1 MVCLDFTSEADDII
15 DLSGNDHTFLIG
27 GTPNWAQGQGAF
39 VTDVSDTVR
48 VIVQPS
54 NDDPIMAQLVDM
66 TMDEDDTLTVALSG
80 SDGDGDDI
88 YFTASPALNV
98 QTSISNDGNSL
109 IVIPN
114 QDWNGTTEIMVSLFD
129 TPGGSDNSTFTLIV
143 NPVDDLPT
151 QIGSISD
158 ITFSEDFNTPWSVDL
173 STLFEDVDN
182 ELNYSA
188 SLIDNT
194 VASVQVLN
202 NLVDLS
208 SILDANGQT
217 EMILSATS
225 IMEEFSETGSEDSE
239 QNYSLVFDGLDDQV
253 QVLSFTNNL
262 NLMDNLSI
270 RIRFKPESFS
280 ENSTNTLL
288 RIEGDCQNNGDPQ
301 VYIGW
306 NLEAKFVLDYQHQ
319 MDGESGNNLLMLIH

>member
-1 MVCLDFTSEADDII
+1 MDFTSEADDIT

-27 GTPNWAQGQGAF
+27 GSPNWTQGQGAF

-54 NDDPIMAQLVDM
+54 NDDPIMAQLLDM

-129 TPGGSDNSTFTLIV
+129 TPGGSDNSTFTLVV

-151 QIGSISD
+151 QIG
-158 ITFSEDFNTPWSVDL
+158 T
-173 STLFEDVDN
+173 
-182 ELNYSA
+182 YMQM
-188 SLIDNT
+188 SL
-194 VASVQVLN
+194 
-202 NLVDLS
+202 LVK
-208 SILDANGQT
+208 IL
-217 EMILSATS
+217 
-225 IMEEFSETGSEDSE
+225 
-239 QNYSLVFDGLDDQV
+239 
-253 QVLSFTNNL
+253 
-262 NLMDNLSI
+262 
-270 RIRFKPESFS
+270 
-280 ENSTNTLL
+280 
-288 RIEGDCQNNGDPQ
+288 
-301 VYIGW
+301 
-306 NLEAKFVLDYQHQ
+306 QHL
-319 MDGESGNNLLMLIH
+319 GV